1 MRRPIAVLALLAL
14 LAGACGDD
22 AAVATEAPAGFPRE
36 IAGITLTEPPQRIIS
51 GSASH
56 TEILFAIGAGD
67 AVIAV
72 DAYSDHPA
80 AAADLPHLDALY
92 PSVEGFAALDPDL
105 VVVSFDPN
113 DLVAGLGALGIPV
126 LVLDAPPDLEGVYRQ
141 IGELGDVT
149 GRATEAAELVERMRT
164 DIAEIV
170 SGLPQP
176 VRSATYY
183 HELDPTY
190 FSIGSD
196 TFLGSLYGLLGLTS
210 IGDTAGGGYPQLSAE
225 FVVAA
230 NPDFVFLGDGACCG
244 QTPEVVATRP
254 GWDEMTAVSSGRVIV
269 VDEALASRW
278 GPRIVDFLEA
288 VAAAVYGE
296 GS

>member
-14 LAGACGDD
+14 LAAGCGDD
-22 AAVATEAPAGFPRE
+22 AAVTTEVPAGFPRE

-80 AAADLPHLDALY
+80 AATDLPHLDALY

-113 DLVAGLGALGIPV
+113 DLVAGLGVLGIPV
-126 LVLDAPPDLEGVYRQ
+126 LVLDAPADLEGVYRQ
-141 IGELGDVT
+141 IAELGEVT
-149 GRATEAAELVERMRT
+149 GHATAAVSLVEQMRT
-164 DIAEIV
+164 DIAALV

-176 VRSATYY
+176 VRAATYY

-210 IGDTAGGGYPQLSAE
+210 IADAAGGGYPQLSAE

-230 NPDFVFLGDGACCG
+230 DPDFVFLGDGDCCG

-254 GWDEMTAVSSGRVIV
+254 GWDAMTAVSSGRVIV

-278 GPRIVDFLEA
+278 GPRIVDFLES